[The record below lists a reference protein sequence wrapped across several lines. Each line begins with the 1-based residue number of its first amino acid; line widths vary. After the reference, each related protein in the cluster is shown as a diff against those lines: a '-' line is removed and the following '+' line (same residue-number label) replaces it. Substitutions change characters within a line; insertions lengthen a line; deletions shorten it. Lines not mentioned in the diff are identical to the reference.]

1 MTMAELGTQ
10 NKCRDNVSLILGLHF
25 LMISIFVVATPFRH
39 QRLNF
44 FYTYFCFS
52 QKL

>member
-25 LMISIFVVATPFRH
+25 LLISIFVVATPFRH

-44 FYTYFCFS
+44 FIHIFAFH
-52 QKL
+52 

>member
-25 LMISIFVVATPFRH
+25 LLISIFVVATPFRH

-44 FYTYFCFS
+44 FIQFFAFH
-52 QKL
+52 